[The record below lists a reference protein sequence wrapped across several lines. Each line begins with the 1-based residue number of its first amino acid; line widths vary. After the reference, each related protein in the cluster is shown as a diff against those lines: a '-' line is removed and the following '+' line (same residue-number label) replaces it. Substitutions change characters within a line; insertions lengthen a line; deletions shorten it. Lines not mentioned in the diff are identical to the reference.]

1 VAPEDTAV
9 DAVETT
15 AGHGAA
21 GGAAHMGSG
30 RRWLNRASGGLV
42 GQALGSGDGWRREAA
57 GGGSP
62 RQGRERGRGLRGNE
76 LRHAFSSSFNFL
88 VKFQIK

>member
-9 DAVETT
+9 DVVETA
-15 AGHGAA
+15 AGRSG

-42 GQALGSGDGWRREAA
+42 GQALRLEEGGLGRRVASR
-57 GGGSP
+57 GGGWWKP
-62 RQGRERGRGLRGNE
+62 KAGTGARTRIAG
-76 LRHAFSSSFNFL
+76 
-88 VKFQIK
+88 

>member
-42 GQALGSGDGWRREAA
+42 GQALGSGDGRRREAA
-57 GGGSP
+57 GGGS
-62 RQGRERGRGLRGNE
+62 QGRDGSEDEDCGVT
-76 LRHAFSSSFNFL
+76 SSVTRFL
-88 VKFQIK
+88 PPLIF